1 MRKGG
6 LDGLPLQ
13 LKKSSSETAT
23 CNIPIELVIVS
34 LVSTVHVLRKKGQI
48 ETMSFFTRLY
58 SSLVPW
64 LSLN

>member
-34 LVSTVHVLRKKGQI
+34 PVSTVHVLRKKG
-48 ETMSFFTRLY
+48 
-58 SSLVPW
+58 
-64 LSLN
+64 